1 MPARLSAIKQ
11 ISVNARDLPRATAF
25 YRDSLGIRHLFDA
38 PPQMSFFDCGGI
50 RLLVGVAE
58 KGEFDHPSSILYF
71 AVDDIKSAHADLVAR
86 GVAFRDAPHLAA
98 RLPDREIWLAFFN
111 DSEGN
116 VHALISEVAPKG
128 DAAAAAP
135 WRAAPAARH
144 AASREWRRARGSRC
158 RRDTRH
164 GARARSWWAPGP
176 RRR

>member
-1 MPARLSAIKQ
+1 MPTRLNAIKQ

-58 KGEFDHPSSILYF
+58 KSEFDHPSSILYF
-71 AVDDIKSAHADLVAR
+71 NVEDIRSAHADLVSR

-111 DSEGN
+111 DTEGN
-116 VHALISEVAPKG
+116 AHALISEIAPK
-128 DAAAAAP
+128 
-135 WRAAPAARH
+135 
-144 AASREWRRARGSRC
+144 
-158 RRDTRH
+158 
-164 GARARSWWAPGP
+164 
-176 RRR
+176 